1 MANIN
6 DFKGIPPITWS
17 FIVAMMIST
26 IIPGLLL
33 VFLFREDLFMT
44 VETVKLLFL
53 SMGITMPVW
62 LCNTLFF
69 AFAIDEET
77 VNKNDDEARN
87 YLQLTGLIGAFISI
101 PTLFIP
107 ALVKMFVD
115 ISSNIAFYIGLG
127 IEIAIIIAFIVSMN
141 KDKKKSRK

>member
-1 MANIN
+1 
-6 DFKGIPPITWS
+6 
-17 FIVAMMIST
+17 
-26 IIPGLLL
+26 
-33 VFLFREDLFMT
+33 
-44 VETVKLLFL
+44 
-53 SMGITMPVW
+53 MPVW

>member
-44 VETVKLLFL
+44 ETIV
-53 SMGITMPVW
+53 PV
-62 LCNTLFF
+62 NGY
-69 AFAIDEET
+69 
-77 VNKNDDEARN
+77 N
-87 YLQLTGLIGAFISI
+87 YACM
-101 PTLFIP
+101 
-107 ALVKMFVD
+107 AV
-115 ISSNIAFYIGLG
+115 
-127 IEIAIIIAFIVSMN
+127 
-141 KDKKKSRK
+141 

>member
-1 MANIN
+1 
-6 DFKGIPPITWS
+6 
-17 FIVAMMIST
+17 
-26 IIPGLLL
+26 
-33 VFLFREDLFMT
+33 
-44 VETVKLLFL
+44 
-53 SMGITMPVW
+53 MGITMPVW

-127 IEIAIIIAFIVSMN
+127 IEIAIIIAFIVSMRN
-141 KDKKKSRK
+141 DKKKSRK

>member
-77 VNKNDDEARN
+77 VNKNDDETRN

-107 ALVKMFVD
+107 ALKGPFLFPPRGM
-115 ISSNIAFYIGLG
+115 
-127 IEIAIIIAFIVSMN
+127 
-141 KDKKKSRK
+141 

>member
-53 SMGITMPVW
+53 SMGITMPGRIRGS
-62 LCNTLFF
+62 LIRS
-69 AFAIDEET
+69 AF
-77 VNKNDDEARN
+77 RN
-87 YLQLTGLIGAFISI
+87 N
-101 PTLFIP
+101 
-107 ALVKMFVD
+107 V
-115 ISSNIAFYIGLG
+115 
-127 IEIAIIIAFIVSMN
+127 IIRDKSYFNHICHDRRGRNRERVSTT
-141 KDKKKSRK
+141 